1 MIFMFKFILVILVAS
16 LSVSASYANEQTYN
30 GLLKREIKEKIIRAN
45 EIIKDKDLDKY
56 RTISIIVNNQIVYCH
71 YEQLSENNLPLIIC
85 Y

>member
-1 MIFMFKFILVILVAS
+1 MFQFIYIFLVVILS
-16 LSVSASYANEQTYN
+16 ICASYANEQTYN

-45 EIIKDKDLDKY
+45 EVIKQKELDRY
-56 RTISIIVNNQIVYCH
+56 RTISIIVNDQLVYCH

>member
-1 MIFMFKFILVILVAS
+1 MFKFIFVIFVAI
-16 LSVSASYANEQTYN
+16 LSVSSSYANEQTYN

-45 EIIKDKDLDKY
+45 DIIKDKELDKY

-71 YEQLSENNLPLIIC
+71 YEHLSENNLPLIIC

>member
-1 MIFMFKFILVILVAS
+1 MFKFIFITLVAT
-16 LSVSASYANEQTYN
+16 LSVCASNANEQTYN

-45 EIIKDKDLDKY
+45 EVIKDKELDRY

-71 YEQLSENNLPLIIC
+71 YEQPSENNLPLIIC